1 VVTSGIALAVA
12 AAALIGFDAF
22 DVTGS
27 GLWFVDAPY
36 AFAFVLGYMEIGV
49 AVVCRARRI
58 AVSDDR
64 VERAADVW
72 EVHTDADFIVPEQL
86 PVSPDPAQADVLGIG
101 DIPRAL
107 DRLNWNAFLWGAFW
121 ALAYGIY
128 AWFWAL
134 FAVRTASVVFFTLV
148 NRMNPTP
155 SGTSMTVMVVAWA
168 VLNLGLSALLGF
180 KANRLLWERRGRS
193 GNTAPPI
200 PVTRYRETQRRW
212 ARFGIIFNMAVYGVA
227 FLDGTVST
235 SDWASAAV
243 FLLAIVAVWLIDR
256 RWTNRPVK

>member
-86 PVSPDPAQADVLGIG
+86 PVSPDPAQARRSGIG

-107 DRLNWNAFLWGAFW
+107 DRLNWMRSSG
-121 ALAYGIY
+121 
-128 AWFWAL
+128 
-134 FAVRTASVVFFTLV
+134 VRSGRSHTAST
-148 NRMNPTP
+148 RG
-155 SGTSMTVMVVAWA
+155 SGRYSLFVPPVWSSSR
-168 VLNLGLSALLGF
+168 LSIA
-180 KANRLLWERRGRS
+180 
-193 GNTAPPI
+193 
-200 PVTRYRETQRRW
+200 
-212 ARFGIIFNMAVYGVA
+212 
-227 FLDGTVST
+227 
-235 SDWASAAV
+235 
-243 FLLAIVAVWLIDR
+243 
-256 RWTNRPVK
+256 